1 MQRHCRLDRL
11 LWSYS
16 VTLQWLIPTRYQSAI
31 NSRSQPSF
39 FLPSSHSKQ
48 RKIRPLTKKNSL
60 SLLSTAH
67 VGLLQ
72 SLHDQPSTCPFCA
85 PGGPKSAQSF
95 HRQTFYSGR
104 GLVWPKTRMWDL
116 DLREVGHVSIFNE
129 VTESRWSHVLEVV
142 PGWRMNGASELVY
155 RCASPASV
163 DGGCFLGVR
172 NSKGSLPT
180 HTKIQKLDGKFYFK
194 FTSPSSRNFCI
205 RREVIRVL
213 SCTALFRY

>member
-31 NSRSQPSF
+31 YSRSQPSF

-129 VTESRWSHVLEVV
+129 VTESRWSHVLEVCLDDAWMGLQSWFIAV
-142 PGWRMNGASELVY
+142 PVQLLWMAAVSWGFGTQKGHYIPTQKYRNLMANFILNSQALV
-155 RCASPASV
+155 AEI
-163 DGGCFLGVR
+163 F
-172 NSKGSLPT
+172 
-180 HTKIQKLDGKFYFK
+180 
-194 FTSPSSRNFCI
+194 
-205 RREVIRVL
+205 
-213 SCTALFRY
+213 ALEER